1 MAKDSNGNELR
12 VTTNEDGQYSF
23 ENLNSGNYQ
32 IVAHIDTINYM
43 VTTYHVSGAVE
54 SQNSDFVDATLD
66 GTPVAATD
74 ILNLSTYNL
83 YNVDLGLQEREQ
95 FDLKLDKI
103 VSKVTVTNTKLDP
116 KTTEY
121 NSNFAMVSLLNTYVE
136 YSTVL
141 IEYNITITNEGKV
154 AGYAEEIV
162 DYMPGGMAF
171 SSDLNTNWYVGA
183 DGNLYTTSLA
193 NTLIQPGESKTL
205 TLTLTRR
212 MTGENTG
219 TVVNTAEISK
229 TYNEYGLEDGD
240 STPGNRQ
247 DGEDDISTATTLLAM
262 STGREVASFIGIT
275 LGVIAIIGLAVF
287 LIKKYIIKRI

>member
-1 MAKDSNGNELR
+1 
-12 VTTNEDGQYSF
+12 
-23 ENLNSGNYQ
+23 
-32 IVAHIDTINYM
+32 M
-43 VTTYHVSGAVE
+43 VTTYHIEGSVE
-54 SQNSDFVDATLD
+54 SENSDFVDATLD

-103 VSKVTVTNTKLDP
+103 ISRVTVTNTRLDP
-116 KTTEY
+116 RTYEY
-121 NSNFAMVSLLNTYVE
+121 NSNFAMVSLYNTYVE

-162 DYMPGGMAF
+162 DYLPEGMAF
-171 SSDLNTNWYVGA
+171 SSDLNNNWYVGS

-193 NTLIQPGESKTL
+193 NTLIQPGESKTI

-212 MTGENTG
+212 MTGENIG
-219 TVVNTAEISK
+219 TVVNTAEITK
-229 TYNEYGLEDGD
+229 AYNEYGLEDGD
-240 STPGNRQ
+240 STPGNKQ

-275 LGVIAIIGLAVF
+275 LGIIAIIGLAVF
-287 LIKKYIIKRI
+287 IIKKHIIKRI